1 MPALLVPFPFAADD
15 HQTANARVFEKA
27 GAAILTHEKD
37 LEAKTIT
44 DMLSELD
51 DGILKNMSESMLNLA
66 DPAAAAQIVNV
77 IEG

>member
-1 MPALLVPFPFAADD
+1 LPALLVPFPFAADD

-37 LEAKTIT
+37 LKAKTIT
-44 DMLSELD
+44 DILSKLD
-51 DGILKNMSESMLNLA
+51 DGTLESMSQSILNLA
-66 DPAAAAQIVNV
+66 VPDAAAQIVNV

>member
-1 MPALLVPFPFAADD
+1 MPFPFAADD

-27 GAAILTHEKD
+27 GAAILIHEKD

-51 DGILKNMSESMLNLA
+51 DGILKNMSESMLNLTN
-66 DPAAAAQIVNV
+66 PAAAAQIVNV